1 VPSYLAVLN
10 TRDAKG
16 DSVFSIVETNPFKY
30 LTHLSLQFFPGD
42 DASIKSYLAA
52 RLAQVN
58 AEKKALSTN
67 LGQTSSDLRHTKHHE
82 SELEKRLDTLLQQ
95 TESELARD
103 KMKFSD
109 DLNAEVSET
118 YHSNVSCC

>member
-1 VPSYLAVLN
+1 
-10 TRDAKG
+10 
-16 DSVFSIVETNPFKY
+16 
-30 LTHLSLQFFPGD
+30 
-42 DASIKSYLAA
+42 
-52 RLAQVN
+52 VN

-67 LGQTSSDLRHTKHHE
+67 LGQTSSDLRRTKHHE